1 MSARVSTCWHDI
13 IPDVDFMRKVTFLH
27 ELDRICIEKGKFYLF
42 FSLFCI
48 IIVRKKAEVEYEA
61 KI

>member
-42 FSLFCI
+42 FSLFLYYNCTE
-48 IIVRKKAEVEYEA
+48 KAEVEYEA